1 MTKDVS
7 KISLLLPTRGRP
19 ALVQRLFR
27 SIAEQTADLVN
38 IEIIL
43 YVDEDDTESHNLAFD
58 NLNITKII
66 GSRLSMGAYNSACLS
81 RSIGDIII
89 LVNDDMVI
97 RTTGWD
103 KIIRDFDV
111 DVKDQIYL
119 AYGND
124 MFKKGKLCT
133 FPILS
138 RKTCEI
144 LLKPYPEE
152 YRGAF
157 IDCHIFDIFK
167 RLEHAGYHRIFYID
181 SIVFEHLHYRTGKA
195 EYDTTYSERGRFDDD
210 AVFISLRN
218 LRQESALRLLAS
230 IRGEPLTALHSINA
244 QKTNSI
250 NSVSTI
256 MKFFMIFLMDRGL
269 PFRWR
274 TYLFIWF
281 CGRNLVSK
289 GYLPWLE

>member
-1 MTKDVS
+1 MTKAVS

-27 SIAEQTADLVN
+27 SIVEQTADLEN

-43 YVDEDDTESHNLAFD
+43 YVDEDDTESHDIAFN
-58 NLNITKII
+58 NLNITKVI
-66 GSRLSMGAYNSACLS
+66 GPRLSMGAYNNACLS
-81 RSIGDIII
+81 RSTGDIII

-111 DVKDQIYL
+111 NVKDQIYL

-167 RLEHAGYHRIFYID
+167 RLEHAGYHRYFYID

-195 EYDTTYSERGRFDDD
+195 EYDATYSERGRFDDD

-230 IRGEPLTALHSINA
+230 IRGEPLKALHSINA

-250 NSVSTI
+250 NSVSAI
-256 MKFFMIFLMDRGL
+256 IKFFTIFLMDRGL

-274 TYLFIWF
+274 TYLFVWF
-281 CGRNLVSK
+281 SGRNLVSK

>member
-1 MTKDVS
+1 MNKVIS

-27 SIAEQTADLVN
+27 SIAEQTADLEN

-43 YVDEDDTESHNLAFD
+43 YLDEDDTESHDLAFD

-66 GSRLSMGAYNSACLS
+66 GPRLSMGAYNTACLN
-81 RSIGDIII
+81 RSTGDIII

-97 RTTGWD
+97 RTAGWD
-103 KIIRDFDV
+103 KIIRDFNANV
-111 DVKDQIYL
+111 NDQIYL

-124 MFKKGKLCT
+124 MFKKEKLCT

-144 LLKPYPEE
+144 LIKPYPEE

-167 RLEHAGYHRIFYID
+167 RLEHAGYHRIFYFD

-195 EYDTTYSERGRFDDD
+195 ECDIIYKERGRFDDD

-218 LRQESALRLLAS
+218 MRQESALRLLAS
-230 IRGEPLTALHSINA
+230 IRGEPLKSLPEVNV
-244 QKTNSI
+244 QKNNSI
-250 NSVSTI
+250 NSVSAI
-256 MKFFMIFLMDRGL
+256 INFFSIFFMDRGL

-274 TYLFIWF
+274 TYLFVWF
-281 CGRNLVSK
+281 CGRNLASK